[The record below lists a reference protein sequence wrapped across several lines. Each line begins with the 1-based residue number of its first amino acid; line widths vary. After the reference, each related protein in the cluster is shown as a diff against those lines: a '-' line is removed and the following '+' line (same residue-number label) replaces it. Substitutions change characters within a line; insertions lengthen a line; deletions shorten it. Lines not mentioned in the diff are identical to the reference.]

1 MKKSTEKKMLG
12 VIGGM
17 GPAATAYFMDLLVRM
32 TRAETDQE
40 HLDVI
45 VCHIPSIPDRTGYI
59 LDHRRENPLPAIIDY
74 GKRLGAFGAGEIAIP
89 CITAHYFYKSLVREI
104 PVPIINAVEETVLYL
119 KKKGFR
125 RVGVMATSGTLHA
138 GVFQKELERR
148 GLEVVLPLA
157 QRQKDVMDL
166 IYKDI
171 KSGRPGD
178 MVRFRRVTEELRA
191 CGAEVIILG
200 CTELSIV
207 KRDADIGPG
216 FIDTLEVLAMK
227 SIECCGGE
235 VREEYQNLISQ

>member
-1 MKKSTEKKMLG
+1 MKHSEKKTLG

-17 GPAATAYFMDLLVRM
+17 GPAATAYFMDLVVRM

-40 HLDVI
+40 HLDII

-59 LDHRRENPLPAIIDY
+59 LDHRKKNPLPDIIAY
-74 GKRLGAFGAGEIAIP
+74 GQKLAGFGAGEIAIP
-89 CITAHYFYKSLVREI
+89 CITAHYFYNSLRNEI
-104 PVPIINAVEETVLYL
+104 PVHIVNAVEATALHL
-119 KKKGFR
+119 KKNGIR

-138 GVFQKELERR
+138 GVFQKELERQ

-166 IYKDI
+166 IYQDI

-178 MVRFRRVTEELRA
+178 MARFRRVTEELRA

-200 CTELSIV
+200 CTELSII
-207 KRDADIGPG
+207 KRDASIGAG
-216 FIDTLEVLAMK
+216 FIDTLEVLAK
-227 SIECCGGE
+227 ESILRCGGE
-235 VREEYQNLISQ
+235 VRKEYENLISQ

>member
-1 MKKSTEKKMLG
+1 MKLSEKKTLG

-17 GPAATAYFMDLLVRM
+17 GPAATAYFMDLVVRM
-32 TRAETDQE
+32 TKADTDQE

-59 LDHRRENPLPAIIDY
+59 LDNRKENPLPAIVSY
-74 GKRLGAFGAGEIAIP
+74 GKKLGEFGAGEIAIP
-89 CITAHYFYKSLVREI
+89 CITAHYFYKTLCSEI
-104 PVPIINAVEETVLYL
+104 PVPIVNAVEETVTHL
-119 KKKGFR
+119 KKNGIR

-138 GVFQKELERR
+138 GVFQKELERQ
-148 GLEVVLPLA
+148 GLEPVLPLA

-178 MVRFRRVTEELRA
+178 MDRFRRVTEELRA

-200 CTELSIV
+200 CTELSII

-216 FIDTLEVLAMK
+216 FIDTLEVLAKK
-227 SIECCGGE
+227 SIECCGGA
-235 VREEYQNLISQ
+235 VREEYQCLISQ

>member
-1 MKKSTEKKMLG
+1 MKLPEKKTLG

-17 GPAATAYFMDLLVRM
+17 GPAATAYFMDLVVRM
-32 TRAETDQE
+32 TMAETDQE

-59 LDHRRENPLPAIIDY
+59 LDNRKDNPLPAIIDY
-74 GKRLGAFGAGEIAIP
+74 GRKLGSFGAGEIAIP
-89 CITAHYFYKSLVREI
+89 CITAHYFYDTLCESI
-104 PVPIINAVEETVLYL
+104 PVPIVNAVEETALYL
-119 KKKGFR
+119 KRRGFR

-138 GVFQKELERR
+138 GVFQRELERR
-148 GLEVVLPLA
+148 GLEAVLPMA

-178 MVRFRRVTEELRA
+178 MERFRRVTEELRA
-191 CGAEVIILG
+191 EGAEVIILG
-200 CTELSIV
+200 CTELSII
-207 KRDADIGPG
+207 KRDSDIGPG

-227 SIECCGGE
+227 SIESCGGE
-235 VREEYQNLISQ
+235 VREEYKNLISQ

>member
-1 MKKSTEKKMLG
+1 MKHSEKKTLG

-17 GPAATAYFMDLLVRM
+17 GPAATAYFMDLVVRM
-32 TRAETDQE
+32 TKAETDQQ
-40 HLDVI
+40 HLDII

-59 LDHRRENPLPAIIDY
+59 LDHRKENPLPDIVSY
-74 GKRLGAFGAGEIAIP
+74 GRKLGGFGAGEIAIP
-89 CITAHYFYKSLVREI
+89 CITAHYFYDSLCREI
-104 PVPIINAVEETVLYL
+104 PVPIINAVEATALHL
-119 KKKGFR
+119 KKHGIR

-138 GVFQKELERR
+138 GVFQKELERQ

-166 IYKDI
+166 IYQDI

-178 MVRFRRVTEELRA
+178 MVRFRRVTDELRA

-200 CTELSIV
+200 CTELSII
-207 KRDADIGPG
+207 KRDAPIGPG
-216 FIDTLEVLAMK
+216 FIDTLEVLAK
-227 SIECCGGE
+227 ESILRCGGD